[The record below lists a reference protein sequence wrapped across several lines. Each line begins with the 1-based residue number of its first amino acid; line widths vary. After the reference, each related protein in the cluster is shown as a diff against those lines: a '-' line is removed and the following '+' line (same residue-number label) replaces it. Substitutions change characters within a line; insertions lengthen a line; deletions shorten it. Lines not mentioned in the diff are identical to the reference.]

1 MRAILSWAAEQ
12 DAEITEADVTNRFGT
27 AAPAVEDVLAK
38 AGQLYVALQ
47 QLTSKE
53 AFDVLRNA
61 PVGAG
66 LEGWRRL
73 VRRRGLCCALSST
86 LARPPASPHS
96 APPLRSGRSRSAHTS
111 ARKTRVV

>member
-1 MRAILSWAAEQ
+1 MRAVLSWAAEQ
-12 DAEITEADVTNRFGT
+12 DAEIAEADVTNRFGA
-27 AAPAVEDVLAK
+27 AAPAADQVEDVLAK

-66 LEGWRRL
+66 LVEGWRRL
-73 VRRRGLCCALSST
+73 VRRYDPST
-86 LARPPASPHS
+86 SQRKRVM
-96 APPLRSGRSRSAHTS
+96 LRSILNPGKASSVSSLRSALQS
-111 ARKTRVV
+111 

>member
-1 MRAILSWAAEQ
+1 M
-12 DAEITEADVTNRFGT
+12 
-27 AAPAVEDVLAK
+27 EDVLAK

-53 AFDVLRNA
+53 AFDILRNA

-73 VRRRGLCCALSST
+73 ARRYDPST
-86 LARPPASPHS
+86 SQRKRVLLRNILNPGRAS
-96 APPLRSGRSRSAHTS
+96 T
-111 ARKTRVV
+111 